1 VSCLSHYIS
10 IYIYINIHSHR
21 ADTLY
26 LCYCID
32 KAEGM
37 KRREEVFIAFEYD
50 FGRQQQQQQQRQQV
64 QPILP
69 VTAGARRQAAQA
81 QTQRRNETLFD
92 VDAANIEAG
101 SAGAGTKKKGTL
113 PLPVLQGTQG
123 RKGRR
128 TMPLLNSPFLEEE
141 EGFGGAGATPT
152 PRRAGAGAG
161 VDNKGQVGA
170 AGAKL
175 KPQVQE
181 EDLEEDLDP
190 FRRSLVDD
198 EEAQVRTVVRVKTGP
213 PGAGRADTPTG
224 GGGMRMPTS
233 AGGFGTIA
241 KPSLVNFG
249 ASPGVVGGGGLG
261 FGHRKTGSSG
271 GAGGGATI
279 SVGGIQLQQKQQQQ
293 QQRMLTS
300 TQELNM
306 KSQFLMNMRAY
317 GEESES
323 VLEEQD
329 SKLEEMEVEMGGS
342 GTQRSAVMSLGLGKE
357 KEDEDSLSE
366 GEESQLGPGSDFFK

>member
-1 VSCLSHYIS
+1 MSFSFSIDIYILIS
-10 IYIYINIHSHR
+10 IHTYR

-50 FGRQQQQQQQRQQV
+50 FGRQQQQQRQQV

-123 RKGRR
+123 RKGQR

-161 VDNKGQVGA
+161 GVDNKGQVGA
-170 AGAKL
+170 VGAKL
-175 KPQVQE
+175 KTQVQE

-198 EEAQVRTVVRVKTGP
+198 EEAQVRTVVRVKAGP
-213 PGAGRADTPTG
+213 PGAGRAGTPTG
-224 GGGMRMPTS
+224 GGGMRTPTS

-249 ASPGVVGGGGLG
+249 TSPGVVGGGGLG

-271 GAGGGATI
+271 GAGGAATV

-293 QQRMLTS
+293 QRMLTS
-300 TQELNM
+300 TQELNL
-306 KSQFLMNMRAY
+306 KS
-317 GEESES
+317 
-323 VLEEQD
+323 
-329 SKLEEMEVEMGGS
+329 
-342 GTQRSAVMSLGLGKE
+342 
-357 KEDEDSLSE
+357 
-366 GEESQLGPGSDFFK
+366 

>member
-1 VSCLSHYIS
+1 
-10 IYIYINIHSHR
+10 
-21 ADTLY
+21 
-26 LCYCID
+26 
-32 KAEGM
+32 M

-50 FGRQQQQQQQRQQV
+50 FGRQQQQQWQQV

-81 QTQRRNETLFD
+81 QTQRGNETLFD
-92 VDAANIEAG
+92 VDVANIEAG
-101 SAGAGTKKKGTL
+101 AAGAGTKKKGTL

-123 RKGRR
+123 RKGQR
-128 TMPLLNSPFLEEE
+128 TMPLLNSPFLEE

-181 EDLEEDLDP
+181 EDLEDDLDP
-190 FRRSLVDD
+190 LRRSLVDD

-213 PGAGRADTPTG
+213 PGAGQAGTPTG
-224 GGGMRMPTS
+224 GGGMTPTS

-249 ASPGVVGGGGLG
+249 TSPGVVGGGGLG
-261 FGHRKTGSSG
+261 FGHRKT
-271 GAGGGATI
+271 
-279 SVGGIQLQQKQQQQ
+279 Q
-293 QQRMLTS
+293 
-300 TQELNM
+300 
-306 KSQFLMNMRAY
+306 
-317 GEESES
+317 
-323 VLEEQD
+323 
-329 SKLEEMEVEMGGS
+329 
-342 GTQRSAVMSLGLGKE
+342 
-357 KEDEDSLSE
+357 
-366 GEESQLGPGSDFFK
+366 